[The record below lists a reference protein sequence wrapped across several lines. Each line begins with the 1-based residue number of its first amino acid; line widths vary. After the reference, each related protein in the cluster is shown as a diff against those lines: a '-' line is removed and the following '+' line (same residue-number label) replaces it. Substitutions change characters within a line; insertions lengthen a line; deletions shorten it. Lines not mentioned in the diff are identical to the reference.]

1 MAQSV
6 LNRNSVHYLN
16 NSSLNADSPILA
28 KISEAA
34 EKGKL
39 SIGDYCLVGS
49 SVMELYGI
57 RRARDIDIVSNKTSY
72 SKSSICGLDIDAVE
86 HRDSHPT
93 YSFLNSDPRF
103 FFWVNGIKVMS
114 LDSLVTFKL
123 NRGTPKDRN
132 DLEMIFNFLSGKA
145 FHFSKRQKTRVTRR
159 SLKIRA
165 FALLDDFLPDRIF
178 RGLLRLYR
186 SLH

>member
-1 MAQSV
+1 M
-6 LNRNSVHYLN
+6 
-16 NSSLNADSPILA
+16 
-28 KISEAA
+28 
-34 EKGKL
+34 
-39 SIGDYCLVGS
+39 
-49 SVMELYGI
+49 
-57 RRARDIDIVSNKTSY
+57 VSNKTND
-72 SKSSICGLDIDAVE
+72 SKFSMHGLDIDAVE

-132 DLEMIFNFLSGKA
+132 DLEMIFNFLSGET
-145 FHFSKRQKTRVTRR
+145 FHFSKRQKIRVNRR
-159 SLKIRA
+159 SLKVRA
-165 FALLDDFLPDRIF
+165 YALLDGFLPDRIF
-178 RGLLRLYR
+178 RGLLHLYR